1 MAAMPLLDRLRAG
14 LFPRRAPLP
23 ALAPVLGLRHF
34 GHGLLLLA
42 ALLMLPFALL
52 GTPRPLAQWH
62 WMDVLGEGGMS
73 LMVAVWLAYLRASRP
88 AGPVTDRLCLGM
100 AGMLLGSYVDLLDE
114 FWLLPKAMV
123 WDNWLESALTP
134 LGMALLTWGLHLWRQ
149 EQLALAR
156 QLGAR
161 ERLFRD
167 HRRIDTLTQLGDAA
181 YMATQIALER
191 QAGRGGH
198 LAMLAWPGFETAV
211 ARPLGLAT
219 ADQLLRNA
227 GSLLALH
234 LAPGELLCRYAGDRF
249 VLLLPGQQGG
259 AARARAEALRRVLQ
273 DWSQGPALSPR
284 LAGLDLPP
292 DDRLAPEQRL
302 QQLASGLHGA

>member
-1 MAAMPLLDRLRAG
+1 MAPMSLLKLLRAG
-14 LFPRRAPLP
+14 LLPARAPMPL
-23 ALAPVLGLRHF
+23 LAPVLGLRHF

-42 ALLMLPFALL
+42 ALLLLPYALL
-52 GTPRPLAQWH
+52 GTPRPLAQWR

-73 LMVAVWLAYLRASRP
+73 LMVAVWLAYLRAARP

-100 AGMLLGSYVDLLDE
+100 AGMLLGGYVDLLDE

-123 WDNWLESALTP
+123 WDNWLESLLTP
-134 LGMALLTWGLHLWRQ
+134 LGMAVLTWGLHLWRQ
-149 EQLALAR
+149 EQLALNR
-156 QLGAR
+156 QLGTR

-181 YMATQIALER
+181 YMAAQIELER

-198 LAMLAWPGFETAV
+198 LCMLGWPGFEAAV
-211 ARPLGLAT
+211 ARQQGLAA

-249 VLLLPGQQGG
+249 VLLLPAQQGG
-259 AARARAEALRRVLQ
+259 AARARAELLRRALQ
-273 DWSQGPALSPR
+273 DWAQGPALTPC
-284 LAGLDLPP
+284 LVGLDLAP

>member
-14 LFPRRAPLP
+14 LFPHRAPLP

-52 GTPRPLAQWH
+52 GTPRPLAQWR
-62 WMDVLGEGGMS
+62 WMDVLGEGGTC
-73 LMVAVWLAYLRASRP
+73 LMLMIWLGYLRASRP
-88 AGPVTDRLCLGM
+88 AGPVSDRLCLGL
-100 AGMLLGSYVDLLDE
+100 AGMLLGGYVDLLDE
-114 FWLLPKAMV
+114 FWVLPKAMV
-123 WDNWLESALTP
+123 WDNWLESGLP
-134 LGMALLTWGLHLWRQ
+134 LLGMMLLTWGLHLWRQ

-167 HRRIDTLTQLGDAA
+167 HRCIDTLTQLGDAA

-211 ARPLGLAT
+211 ARPLGLAA

-273 DWSQGPALSPR
+273 DWSQGPALAPR
-284 LAGLDLPP
+284 LVGLDLDP